1 VTIIDDVE
9 AKGGLSLEGTLK
21 DGLMR
26 TGMMALALGLLT
38 LRFLPA
44 LPPVWLWLAM
54 PVAGLMLLPFR
65 TYPVAFYLFGLSWAC
80 ANAQW
85 ALDDRLPPVLDGE
98 TRWVEGRVTGLPRH
112 DDGVVRFEL
121 TDIQSRRTRLPRQM
135 RLAWYGGPPVNS
147 GERWRLA
154 VKLKRPVGLLN
165 PQAFDY
171 QAWLLAQR
179 IGATGTVK
187 QGERLAPAQW
197 AWRDGIRQRLLAV
210 DAQGRSGA
218 LTALVLGDGAG
229 LSREDWQVLQD
240 TGTVHLLVISGQHIG
255 LLAGVVYLLIA
266 GLARFGLWPNR
277 LPWLPWACGLAFA
290 AALGYGMLAG
300 FGVPVR
306 RACLMIGLVLLWRLR
321 FRHLGAWWPL
331 LLALN
336 GILLLEP
343 LASLQPGF
351 WLSFAAVAVLIL
363 TFGGRLGPWRW
374 WQTWTRAQWLI
385 AIGLCPLLL
394 ALGLPISL
402 SGPLANLFA
411 VPWISLVVL
420 PPALLGTLLLPVPYV
435 GEKLLWL
442 AGGLIDWWFRGLG
455 LIAGQVPAWVPTAVP
470 LWAWLIGAFGAVL
483 LLLPRGVP
491 MRPLG
496 WPMLLMLVFAPRPM
510 LPEGMA
516 EVWQLDVGQ
525 GLAILV
531 RTRHHAMLYDA
542 GPRFGE
548 LDQGERVV
556 LPALRKL
563 GVKDL
568 DLMLI
573 SHAHADHA
581 GGARAVTKGLP
592 VNRVVSGEPSDLPV
606 ELRAERCES
615 GRQWTW
621 DEVDFQLWHWPLAGD
636 SNQNSCVLLIEAN
649 GERLLLSGDIDAA
662 AERALLDSPLAL
674 PTDWLQAPHHGSRSS
689 SSNALLEVL
698 QPKGVL
704 ISRGQGN
711 SFGHPHPT
719 VIARYQKRGMAI
731 YDSVEQGAIRLQLGR
746 FEPPWSMRQ
755 ERRFWR
761 DPPPLHQ

>member
-1 VTIIDDVE
+1 
-9 AKGGLSLEGTLK
+9 
-21 DGLMR
+21 
-26 TGMMALALGLLT
+26 
-38 LRFLPA
+38 
-44 LPPVWLWLAM
+44 
-54 PVAGLMLLPFR
+54 
-65 TYPVAFYLFGLSWAC
+65 
-80 ANAQW
+80 
-85 ALDDRLPPVLDGE
+85 
-98 TRWVEGRVTGLPRH
+98 
-112 DDGVVRFEL
+112 
-121 TDIQSRRTRLPRQM
+121 
-135 RLAWYGGPPVNS
+135 GGPPVNS

-179 IGATGTVK
+179 IGATGTIK
-187 QGERLAPAQW
+187 QGERLAPARW
-197 AWRDGIRQRLLAV
+197 AWRDAIRQRLLAV
-210 DAQGRSGA
+210 DAQGRNGA

-266 GLARFGLWPNR
+266 GLARFGLWPKR

-290 AALGYGMLAG
+290 AALGYGVLAG
-300 FGVPVR
+300 FEVPVR
-306 RACLMIGLVLLWRLR
+306 RACLMIAMVLLWRLR

-331 LLALN
+331 LLALD
-336 GILLLEP
+336 GILLLAP

-442 AGGLIDWWFRGLG
+442 AGGLIDGWFRALG
-455 LIAGQVPAWVPTAVP
+455 LVSGQVPAWVPAAVP
-470 LWAWLIGAFGAVL
+470 LWAWVIGAIGAFL
-483 LLLPRGVP
+483 LLLPRGLP

-496 WPMLLMLVFAPRPM
+496 WPMLLMLVFSPRPM
-510 LPEGMA
+510 LQTGMA
-516 EVWQLDVGQ
+516 EAWQLDVGQ

-531 RTRHHAMLYDA
+531 RTRHHTLLYDA

-563 GVKDL
+563 GVKGL

-581 GGARAVTKGLP
+581 GGARAIAKGLP
-592 VNRVVSGEPSDLPV
+592 VKQVVSGEPSDLPA
-606 ELRAERCES
+606 ELQAGRCES

-621 DEVDFQLWHWPLAGD
+621 DEVDFQLWHWPSAGD

-662 AERALLDSPLAL
+662 AERALLDSPLAV

-689 SSNALLEVL
+689 SSNALLDVL
-698 QPKGVL
+698 QPKGAL

-761 DPPPLHQ
+761 DPPPLNP